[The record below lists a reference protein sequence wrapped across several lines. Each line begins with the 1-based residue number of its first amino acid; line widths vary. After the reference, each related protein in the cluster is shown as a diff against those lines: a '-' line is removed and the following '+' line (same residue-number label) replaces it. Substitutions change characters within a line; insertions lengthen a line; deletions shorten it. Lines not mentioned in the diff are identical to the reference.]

1 MNFLNQFSK
10 NKLLK
15 ITILMSVIC
24 FFGVNII
31 SSNLLKS
38 FRFDM
43 TSNNLFS
50 LTEGTKNLISNLKE
64 PIHLRLF
71 MSSSI
76 VELAPQLSNYANRV
90 ESILNAYENISNGK
104 ITLEIIDPKPFSD
117 EEDRAVGM
125 GVSAFGGSSSNDP
138 MYFGLAATN
147 STTGQKNINVF
158 SPDREPFLE
167 YDITRLIA
175 ELAQT
180 KKPLIAILDKLGL
193 EANSRVGKPEQQ
205 VLAQM
210 KTLFD
215 VQFLEDS
222 QTELP
227 KNTKVLMLINPKY
240 LSDNTM
246 FMIDQWILN
255 GGSTLIFLDP
265 YAETEMGLNPGM
277 PALNPRSD
285 LKKIINAWG
294 IEFDN
299 KKSIADP
306 KFALRTVRNI
316 KGRQVEVSNYPW
328 IQVGNE
334 GMNQKEAVLA
344 QLSSIVL
351 TNAGSFI
358 VKDKEISFEPLLTAS
373 QFAGMVDAD
382 KAGNPQED
390 PRKLLKD
397 LKTSNEKII
406 ISGWLRDN
414 LNSAFPEGLKDKK
427 GVTKSIKKS
436 NVLLVGDADML
447 MDRNWLTKQNLVGQE
462 IATAFAN
469 NGDFVLNVVENMI
482 GGSVL
487 SDLRGKGIS
496 WRPFL
501 KIAELERKAEEKFLS
516 KEQALAEKLGKMEL
530 KIQEL
535 TKNNKSEKDV
545 LSPET
550 IKAIEGFKLE
560 MMSTRAELR
569 TVKFNLRSDVENLK
583 SWIMFINI
591 GLLPT
596 LIAALALL
604 IAIRKPKSA
613 RNLN

>member
-24 FFGVNII
+24 FFGINII
-31 SSNLLKS
+31 SSNILKS

-222 QTELP
+222 QTEMP

-358 VKDKEISFEPLLTAS
+358 LKDKEISFEPLLTAS

>member
-1 MNFLNQFSK
+1 MNYLKKVSK

-15 ITILMSVIC
+15 IAILLSVIS

-31 SSNLLKS
+31 ANNILKS

-50 LTEGTKNLISNLKE
+50 LTEGTKNLISNLNE

-90 ESILNAYENISNGK
+90 ESILNAYKNISNGK
-104 ITLEIIDPKPFSD
+104 ISLEIIDPKPFSD

-125 GVSAFGGSSSNDP
+125 GLSAFGGSSSNDP

-180 KKPLIAILDKLGL
+180 KKPVIAILDKLGL

-205 VLAQM
+205 ILTQM
-210 KTLFD
+210 KSLFD
-215 VQFLEDS
+215 VQFLEDNE
-222 QTELP
+222 TELP

-240 LSDNTM
+240 LNDNTM

-265 YAETEMGLNPGM
+265 FAETELGLNPGM

-285 LKKIINAWG
+285 LKKIVNAWG
-294 IEFDN
+294 IEFDS
-299 KKSIADP
+299 KKSVADP

-316 KGRQVEVSNYPW
+316 NGREVEVSNYPW
-328 IQVGNE
+328 IQVGTE
-334 GMNQKEAVLA
+334 GMNQNEAVLA

-358 VKDKEISFEPLLTAS
+358 VKDKSISLEPLLIAS
-373 QFAGMVDAD
+373 EFAGMVDAE

-397 LKTSNEKII
+397 LKTSNERII
-406 ISGWLRDN
+406 ISGWLRDT
-414 LNSAFPEGLKDKK
+414 LNSAFPKGVKDKT
-427 GVTKSIKKS
+427 GLTKSSKKS

-447 MDRNWLTKQNLVGQE
+447 MDRNWLTKQNLIGQE

-501 KIAELERKAEEKFLS
+501 KIAELERKANEKFLS
-516 KEQALAEKLGKMEL
+516 KEQTLAEKLGKMET

-535 TKNNKSEKDV
+535 TKNNKSENDV

-550 IKAIEGFKLE
+550 IKAIEGFKTE

-569 TVKFNLRSDVENLK
+569 NVKFNLRSDVENLK

-596 LIAALALL
+596 IIAAMALF
-604 IAIRKPKSA
+604 IALRKPKSVK
-613 RNLN
+613 NLN

>member
-24 FFGVNII
+24 FFGINII
-31 SSNLLKS
+31 SSNILKS

-180 KKPLIAILDKLGL
+180 KKPLIAIIDKLGL

-205 VLAQM
+205 VLVQM

-358 VKDKEISFEPLLTAS
+358 LKDKEISFEPLLTAS
-373 QFAGMVDAD
+373 QVAGMVDAD

-516 KEQALAEKLGKMEL
+516 KEEALAEKLGKMEL

>member
-24 FFGVNII
+24 FFGINII
-31 SSNLLKS
+31 SSNILKS

-167 YDITRLIA
+167 YDVTRLIA

-358 VKDKEISFEPLLTAS
+358 LKDKEISFEPLLTAS

-447 MDRNWLTKQNLVGQE
+447 MDRNWITKQNLVGQE

-516 KEQALAEKLGKMEL
+516 KEQSLAEKLGKMEL

>member
-24 FFGVNII
+24 FFGINII
-31 SSNLLKS
+31 SSNILKS

-358 VKDKEISFEPLLTAS
+358 LKDKEISFEPLLTAS

-414 LNSAFPEGLKDKK
+414 LNSAFPDGLKDKK

>member
-15 ITILMSVIC
+15 ISILMSVIC
-24 FFGVNII
+24 FFGINII
-31 SSNLLKS
+31 SNNILKS

-516 KEQALAEKLGKMEL
+516 KEQSLAEKLGKMEL

>member
-24 FFGVNII
+24 FFGINII
-31 SSNLLKS
+31 SSNILKS

-351 TNAGSFI
+351 TNAGSF
-358 VKDKEISFEPLLTAS
+358 VLKDKEISFEPLLTAS

>member
-24 FFGVNII
+24 FFGINII
-31 SSNLLKS
+31 SSNILKS

-358 VKDKEISFEPLLTAS
+358 LKDKEISFEPLLTAS

-447 MDRNWLTKQNLVGQE
+447 MDRNWITKQNLVGQE

>member
-24 FFGVNII
+24 FFGINII
-31 SSNLLKS
+31 SSNILKS

-358 VKDKEISFEPLLTAS
+358 LKDKEISFEPLLTAS

-530 KIQEL
+530 KIQKL

-613 RNLN
+613 SNLN

>member
-24 FFGVNII
+24 FFGINII
-31 SSNLLKS
+31 SSNILKS

-358 VKDKEISFEPLLTAS
+358 LKDKEISFEPLLTAS

-516 KEQALAEKLGKMEL
+516 KEQSLAEKLGKMEL

>member
-24 FFGVNII
+24 FFGINII
-31 SSNLLKS
+31 SSNILKS

-167 YDITRLIA
+167 YDVTRLIA

-358 VKDKEISFEPLLTAS
+358 LKDKEISFEPLLTAS

-447 MDRNWLTKQNLVGQE
+447 MDRNWITKQNLVGQE

>member
-1 MNFLNQFSK
+1 MARE
-10 NKLLK
+10 
-15 ITILMSVIC
+15 C

-265 YAETEMGLNPGM
+265 YAETEVGLNPGM

-414 LNSAFPEGLKDKK
+414 LNSAFPKGLKDKK

>member
-24 FFGVNII
+24 FFGINII
-31 SSNLLKS
+31 SSNILKS

-90 ESILNAYENISNGK
+90 ESILNVYENISNGK

-358 VKDKEISFEPLLTAS
+358 LKDKEISFEPLLTAS

-447 MDRNWLTKQNLVGQE
+447 MDRNWITKQNLVGQE

>member
-24 FFGVNII
+24 FFGINII
-31 SSNLLKS
+31 SSNTLKS

-358 VKDKEISFEPLLTAS
+358 LKDKEISFEPLLTAS

>member
-24 FFGVNII
+24 FFGINII
-31 SSNLLKS
+31 SNNILKS

-604 IAIRKPKSA
+604 IALRKPKSA

>member
-24 FFGVNII
+24 FFGINII
-31 SSNLLKS
+31 SSNILKS

-227 KNTKVLMLINPKY
+227 KNTKVLILINPKY

-358 VKDKEISFEPLLTAS
+358 VKDKAISFEPLLTAS

-516 KEQALAEKLGKMEL
+516 KEQSLAEKLGKMEL

>member
-15 ITILMSVIC
+15 ITILLSVIC
-24 FFGVNII
+24 FFGINII
-31 SSNLLKS
+31 SSNILKS

-358 VKDKEISFEPLLTAS
+358 LKDKEISFEPLLTAS
-373 QFAGMVDAD
+373 QVAGMVDAD

>member
-24 FFGVNII
+24 FFGINII
-31 SSNLLKS
+31 SSNILKS

-351 TNAGSFI
+351 TNAGSF
-358 VKDKEISFEPLLTAS
+358 VLKDKEISFEPLLTAS

-516 KEQALAEKLGKMEL
+516 KEQSLAEKLGKMEL

>member
-24 FFGVNII
+24 FFGINII
-31 SSNLLKS
+31 SSNILKS

-205 VLAQM
+205 VLVQM

-358 VKDKEISFEPLLTAS
+358 LKDKEISFEPLLTAS

>member
-24 FFGVNII
+24 FFGINII
-31 SSNLLKS
+31 SSNILKS

-516 KEQALAEKLGKMEL
+516 KEQSLAEKLGKMEL

>member
-24 FFGVNII
+24 FFGINII
-31 SSNLLKS
+31 SSNILKS

-167 YDITRLIA
+167 YDVTRLIA

-358 VKDKEISFEPLLTAS
+358 LKDKEISFEPLLTAS

-436 NVLLVGDADML
+436 NVLLVGDSDML
-447 MDRNWLTKQNLVGQE
+447 MDRNWITKQNLVGQE

-516 KEQALAEKLGKMEL
+516 KEEALAEKLGKMEL

>member
-24 FFGVNII
+24 FFGINII
-31 SSNLLKS
+31 SSNILKS

-358 VKDKEISFEPLLTAS
+358 LKDKEISFEPLLTAS

-447 MDRNWLTKQNLVGQE
+447 MDRNWITKQNLVGQE

-516 KEQALAEKLGKMEL
+516 KEQSLAEKLGKMEL

>member
-24 FFGVNII
+24 FFGINII
-31 SSNLLKS
+31 SSNILKS

-358 VKDKEISFEPLLTAS
+358 LKDKEISFEPLLTAS

>member
-24 FFGVNII
+24 FFGINII
-31 SSNLLKS
+31 SSNILKS

-210 KTLFD
+210 KTLFE

-516 KEQALAEKLGKMEL
+516 KEEALAEKLGKMEL

>member
-24 FFGVNII
+24 FFGINII
-31 SSNLLKS
+31 SSNILKS

-358 VKDKEISFEPLLTAS
+358 LKDKEISFEPLLTAS

-516 KEQALAEKLGKMEL
+516 KEEALAEKLGKMEL